1 MGYSNKKIQL
11 IFVASSLLFSINTY
25 SQNTLIKGRVI
36 ANEENLSEIHVL
48 NTSSHKGVLTDRNG
62 YFEIPVALNDIL
74 LFSSIQFEKK
84 EVKVYANILKNGSLD
99 VLLEKQVVELEEV
112 IVTLGNLTGSLE
124 EDIQNI
130 EIEPAVS
137 SKTLSLPNAGA
148 NVMTQSERRL
158 YTARTWDFRG
168 AAVKIDPL
176 INAISGRTK
185 MLKNRVKLEDKTA
198 KYNKVFENYDDSLI
212 AIKLKIPVEKIY
224 NFYYYC
230 EMDSTFDS
238 IINLNN
244 KGLMWMFIIKKSEE
258 YRKNNGLLSKYK

>member
-1 MGYSNKKIQL
+1 QIHCLNISFRKEILKDRKGYIP
-11 IFVASSLLFSINTY
+11 IP
-25 SQNTLIKGRVI
+25 
-36 ANEENLSEIHVL
+36 NE
-48 NTSSHKGVLTDRNG
+48 
-62 YFEIPVALNDIL
+62 LNDIL
-74 LFSSIQFEKK
+74 LFSIIQFKKK
-84 EVKVYANILKNGSLD
+84 EIKIDAKILKNGSLD

-112 IVTLGNLTGSLE
+112 ILTLGNLTGSLE

-185 MLKNRVKLEDKTA
+185 MLRNRVKLENKTV

>member
-1 MGYSNKKIQL
+1 MRYSNKKIQVIV
-11 IFVASSLLFSINTY
+11 IFLLFSVITY
-25 SQNTLIKGRVI
+25 SQNTIIKGRVI

-48 NTSSHKGVLTDRNG
+48 NISSRKGVLTGRNG
-62 YFEIPVALNDIL
+62 YFAIPVALNDIL
-74 LFSSIQFEKK
+74 LFSSIQFKKK
-84 EVKVYANILKNGSLD
+84 EIKIDAKILKNGSLD

-112 IVTLGNLTGSLE
+112 ILTLGNLTGSLE

-185 MLKNRVKLEDKTA
+185 MLRNRVKLENKTV
-198 KYNKVFENYDDSLI
+198 KYNKVFENYNDSLM
-212 AIKLKIPVEKIY
+212 AIKLKIPMEKIY
-224 NFYYYC
+224 DFYYYC
-230 EMDSTFDS
+230 EMDPTIDS
-238 IINLNN
+238 VINLNN
-244 KGLMWMFIIKKSEE
+244 KGLFWMFITKKGEE
-258 YRKNNGLLSKYK
+258 YRKNNGF

>member
-1 MGYSNKKIQL
+1 M
-11 IFVASSLLFSINTY
+11 
-25 SQNTLIKGRVI
+25 I

-48 NTSSHKGVLTDRNG
+48 NISSQKGVLTDRNG
-62 YFEIPVALNDIL
+62 YFEIPVGLNDIL

-84 EVKVYANILKNGSLD
+84 EIKIDANILKNGSLD

-112 IVTLGNLTGSLE
+112 ILTLGNLTGSLE

-130 EIEPAVS
+130 EIEPEVS
-137 SKTLSLPNAGA
+137 SKTLSLLNAGV
-148 NVMTQSERRL
+148 NVKTQSERRL

-185 MLKNRVKLEDKTA
+185 MLRNRVKLENKTA
-198 KYNKVFENYDDSLI
+198 KYNKVFENYNDSLM

-224 NFYYYC
+224 DFYYYC
-230 EMDSTFDS
+230 GMDSTFDS
-238 IINLNN
+238 VINLNN
-244 KGLMWMFIIKKSEE
+244 KGQLWMFIIKKSEE
-258 YRKNNGLLSKYK
+258 YRKNNSLLSKYK